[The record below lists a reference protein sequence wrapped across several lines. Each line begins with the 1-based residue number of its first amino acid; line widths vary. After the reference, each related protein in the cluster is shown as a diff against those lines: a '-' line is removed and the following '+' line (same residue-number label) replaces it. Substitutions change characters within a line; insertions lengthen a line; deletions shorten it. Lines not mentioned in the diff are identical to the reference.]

1 MLALRFHEFKL
12 IGFIGSYIGDTVDP
26 TPYWGKGRSYEI
38 GRRNFG
44 GPGSFKLVVV
54 GRRLQ
59 NGD

>member
-26 TPYWGKGRSYEI
+26 TLYWGTGRSSEI

-44 GPGSFKLVVV
+44 GPRVFEACGCGAQASEW
-54 GRRLQ
+54 
-59 NGD
+59 